1 MINTQI
7 KACLSLFKSYV
18 QDNSVA
24 EIEFNQ
30 ADNLNFGIYIDGN
43 PSKEVVC
50 EAIKLYGKSSS
61 DWNKSFHT
69 SFNVVA
75 DTDISTLI
83 GQQLI
88 HYFTTYGL
96 ESLGIDNDGLVY
108 IPSEKLNLPLLEES
122 IPLIIIK
129 SISIDTLSDKLM
141 NLLTSG
147 IALSK
152 ETIKSIMEL
161 SDYIPKNRF
170 NEIQNR
176 EVKTALY
183 NKYNIVPDNNIEFLR
198 YLVYKLTDSTLLIKN
213 KETVNMLSN
222 CDKELAYKLL
232 KSYIDKPFINGY
244 KSLGEIFLRYKHI
257 FVAMKDRNRDTKTAS
272 ELNHIINRIRINSK
286 KYHKQANYNLLD
298 SLTTIKSRAAFD
310 VLEPD
315 IDKELDKCSNYRLIR
330 IYNSI
335 EYNSCYN
342 NKVYTI
348 RNGKCYVKDKNKQD
362 DTHMLIQTLLK
373 HKIYDK
379 LISNLKPKL
388 QNKVVYM
395 TDKIKYVCPTTEKQ
409 FMGNIPESSQIVL
422 PRDTDLI
429 VAIKWYNLDDLNE
442 DTHYTRRVD
451 LDLHCITPNKQ
462 YGWNSSYRS
471 NTRDILYSGDM
482 TNASGGAVEA
492 FLIRKDCTEKDL
504 LFTVNKYTDNN
515 KDIPFTLIIA
525 KADDAEFDKD
535 YIINPNNILAQVEM
549 SFDYN
554 NRSNTSS
561 HYQTLGQAILHE
573 DTIQFM
579 FNNINLGESKISN
592 RSDLTKS
599 LMQFYINQCNTK
611 LTLRQLLKDCDCEI
625 TDEIE
630 EFVQIAQEELVQ
642 IAQDDNGDL
651 LYKKVKKHIDYNL
664 DLDNIQ
670 KDTIIDMLAQ

>member
-18 QDNSVA
+18 QDSSID
-24 EIEFNQ
+24 EIEVNQ
-30 ADNLNFGIYIDGN
+30 LKNLTFGIYIEGY
-43 PSKEVVC
+43 PSKEVVS

-61 DWNKSFHT
+61 DWNKSFHK
-69 SFNVVA
+69 SFKTVA

-96 ESLGIDNDGLVY
+96 ESLGIDNEGLVY
-108 IPSEKLNLPLLEES
+108 IPSEKLDLPILEED

-129 SISIDTLSDKLM
+129 SISVDTLSDKLI

-161 SDYIPKNRF
+161 SDYIPKDKF
-170 NEIQNR
+170 NEVQNR

-183 NKYNIVPDNNIEFLR
+183 DKYNVVPDNNIEFLR

-213 KETVNMLSN
+213 KEMVTMLSN

-232 KSYIDKPFINGY
+232 KCYIDKPYLNGY

-257 FVAMKDRNRDTKTAS
+257 FVAIKDRDKTTETAR
-272 ELNHIINRIRINSK
+272 ELNHIINRIKVISK
-286 KYHKQANYNLLD
+286 KYHEQATPNLLD
-298 SLTTIKSRAAFD
+298 SLTTIKSRTAFD
-310 VLEPD
+310 ILESA

-373 HKIYDK
+373 YKIYDK
-379 LISNLKPKL
+379 LVANLKPKL

-429 VAIKWYNLDDLNE
+429 VAIKWYNLDDVNE
-442 DTHYTRRVD
+442 ETYYTRRVD
-451 LDLHCITPNKQ
+451 LDLHCITPTKQ
-462 YGWNSSYRS
+462 YGWNTSYRS
-471 NTRDILYSGDM
+471 STRDILYSGDI
-482 TNASGGAVEA
+482 TNADSGAVEA

-504 LFTVNKYTDNN
+504 LFTINKYTDNN

-525 KADDAEFDKD
+525 KADDTEFGKD

-549 SFDYN
+549 SFEYN
-554 NRSNTSS
+554 RKSNTSS

-611 LTLRQLLKDCDCEI
+611 LALKKLLQDCNCEI
-625 TDEIE
+625 TDKI
-630 EFVQIAQEELVQ
+630 EELVQ
-642 IAQDDNGDL
+642 VTQDENGDL

-664 DLDNIQ
+664 DLNNIQ